1 MNTTARDRFILVA
14 TAAYAGL
21 ASAWIFLSDQ
31 LLSLFADIESIVWLS
46 TAKGILFV
54 IVTATLF
61 FFALRAVPA
70 ARTIGTD
77 SLLATFATGVTP
89 GRRPRWLT
97 YAFAI
102 VVTLAMLV
110 LRNNLAD
117 ALGDQPMMILFML
130 PIILSALLGGLG
142 PGLLATALAALSV
155 NYQAIPPIGSFAI
168 ESKQYLFQ
176 WCFLIVN
183 GVAISLLSE
192 ALRRSLATGEVDRRL
207 LAAVVS
213 GTSDAVFVK
222 DLQGRYQLVN
232 AAAAEFV
239 GRTIEEI
246 IGRDDHFL
254 FPESSARS
262 VIETDQAILAAG
274 HTQTHEEC
282 VTTHEGRNLVFLETK
297 GPVFDSSGKIVG
309 LFGISKDVTARA
321 QAETTLQQ
329 SESALREAQH
339 LAKIGTWSWDLRTG
353 AHWWSDEIYLIYGRD
368 RSLPPAIYPEVEMY
382 FTPDSWALLSASV
395 EKGLAEGDSYECD
408 AQVVRPDGS
417 HRWVTARGKVLRD
430 ADGKIINLHGTV
442 QDITERKLTE
452 ELLRLSEQR
461 FRTLFQHAP
470 MPMALVDAE
479 GTVLDLNEHFS
490 QLFGYT
496 IADVPTLDAWWQLA
510 YPDPAYAAWVR
521 SNWGAALNHAR
532 NEGADIP
539 AAEYEIRSKSGEIR
553 SVVISGIVSEGGF
566 LASFFDITERKA
578 AESQRYLFS
587 EAVRQSAQ
595 PLLIADA
602 DTCINYI
609 NPAFTQVFGYQLDD
623 LFGQPVSCLV
633 PPTEAEK
640 REHAEAIEKIGLTGT
655 WTAEVERLAKDGR
668 RIPFIVNVGAI
679 IVGQGKLSGF
689 VASYLDLRP
698 LREKDLM
705 LRKLSLAVEQSPESI
720 IITNLDAEIEYVND
734 AFVKRTGYS
743 RDEALGQKPSLL
755 RSGDTPP
762 EVYADLWQTLRRGAD
777 WRGELRNRRKD
788 GSEYIEF
795 SIIAPIRQIDGSI
808 THYVAVQQ
816 DVTEFK
822 HNAEELQLHRQ
833 HLEEL
838 VEARTREVRYQTQ
851 SLQAMIDTIPH
862 MAWLKDAEGNFMAVN
877 EAYAQVAGMSRAL
890 LLGKSDFDVW
900 PRAAAERYR
909 AEDLEVITS
918 RSQKTIEGALPN
930 HPDTCYETFRAP
942 ILDADMTVI
951 GTVGFSRDIKLQR
964 QMEAELAHRADEA
977 EAATQAKS
985 SFLANMSHEIR
996 TPMNAIIG
1004 MADLCLETALNDR
1017 QRNYLAKIKTAS
1029 DALLHIIDDI
1039 LDFSKIE
1046 AGMLQMENVPFVL
1059 ETVFDQLS
1067 AVTALRAE
1075 NQGIELS
1082 YHIDNDSHL
1091 LGGDSLRLGQVLT
1104 NLVTNALKFSVGGNV
1119 VVTVETTFPESDWAE
1134 LHFAV
1139 RDEGIG
1145 MSPEQVEKL
1154 FQPFTQADVSTTRR
1168 YGGTGLGLAIS
1179 RHLVERMG
1187 GRIWVVSAPGQG
1199 STFHFTARFA
1209 NRGLDRRSGVAA
1221 LAQRLAEF
1229 ADRPVMV
1236 VDDSPIARQLLEHII
1251 GRLGLKV
1258 RAVDC
1263 AEAALALAAD
1273 DSARYLACLVDWRM
1287 PGVDGI
1293 ETIRRLRVAL
1303 SSGNSVPPPMILV
1316 TAYSHQE
1323 ELHEISHEIDSLL
1336 AKPVS
1341 ARHVYVELAR
1351 CLGIAAQQAPT
1362 PDRRK
1367 AADRQWSRFRHLDIL
1382 LVEDI
1387 EVNQEV
1393 ICALLADVGITVRL
1407 ASNGVE
1413 ALDAVSRKVPDLI
1426 LMDCQM
1432 PVMDGFTATR
1442 KLRENPDW
1450 QKIQVI
1456 ALTANAMVEDKEACR
1471 AAGMNSHV
1479 PKPVRMDVLY
1489 EQMAQC
1495 FPDLPAAETDEIN
1508 HQSVPSAE
1516 NSLPAF
1522 PGINVAIG
1530 LAHVGGRLPLL
1541 LRVLKQFR
1549 DTQGQGFGP
1558 QFTAAQAAGDW
1569 LTATRLAHSLKGVA
1583 HTVGATDLGESA
1595 EALERVAAAHDAAK
1609 CDAHLPRLLELL
1621 HRVTNGLAEV
1631 DHLIDAGNGL
1641 SEASAVD
1648 SERTK
1653 TLLARLAEMLK
1664 LHDTAADDLAEKI
1677 SPYFANSANRIAWD
1691 AVRQAIDRYDYPL
1704 ADSRLAS
1711 LKELLSVPVQ
1721 DNRDE

>member
-1 MNTTARDRFILVA
+1 MNTTDRDRFIQLA
-14 TAAYAGL
+14 TAAYAAL
-21 ASAWIFLSDQ
+21 ATAWIFLSDQ

-46 TAKGILFV
+46 TAKGVLFV
-54 IVTATLF
+54 FVSASVF

-70 ARTIGTD
+70 RQASRSD
-77 SLLATFATGVTP
+77 SLLKTFATGVTP

-97 YAFAI
+97 YAFAVAI
-102 VVTLAMLV
+102 TLAMLF
-110 LRNNLAD
+110 LRSSVAH
-117 ALGDQPMMILFML
+117 ALDDRPMMILFML

-168 ESKQYLFQ
+168 ESKPYLFQ
-176 WCFLIVN
+176 WSFLIAN
-183 GVAISLLSE
+183 GIAVSLLSE
-192 ALRRSLATGEVDRRL
+192 ALRRSLASGEADRDL
-207 LAAVVS
+207 LDAVVA

-222 DLQGRYQLVN
+222 DVQGRYQLVN
-232 AAAAEFV
+232 AAAAAFV
-239 GRTIEEI
+239 GRTVEEI

-254 FPESSARS
+254 FPESSALS
-262 VIETDQAILAAG
+262 IIQTDQAILAAG
-274 HTQTHEEC
+274 RTQTHEEY
-282 VTTHEGRNLVFLETK
+282 VTTLEGKPHVFLVTK

-309 LFGISKDVTARA
+309 LFGISRDVTTRA
-321 QAETTLQQ
+321 QAEASLQE
-329 SESALREAQH
+329 SESALREAQG
-339 LAKIGTWSWDLRTG
+339 LAKIGTWRWDLASG
-353 AHWWSDEIYLIYGRD
+353 VHWWSDEIYRIYGRD
-368 RSLPPAIYPEVEMY
+368 RSLPAAGYPEVQTY
-382 FTPDSWALLSASV
+382 FTPESWTHLANCV

-408 AQVVRPDGS
+408 AEVVRPDGS
-417 HRWVTARGKVLRD
+417 HRWITARGKGQRD
-430 ADGKIINLHGTV
+430 ADGKIINLHGTI
-442 QDITERKLTE
+442 QDITERKRTE

-461 FRTLFQHAP
+461 FRNLFQHAP
-470 MPMALVDAE
+470 VPMALVDAK
-479 GTVLDLNEHFS
+479 GSVVDLNEHFT

-496 IADVPTLDAWWQLA
+496 INDIPTLDDWWQQA
-510 YPDPAYAAWVR
+510 YPDLAYASWVR
-521 SNWGAALNHAR
+521 SNWGAGLDHAR
-532 NEGADIP
+532 NEDADIP
-539 AAEYEIRSKSGEIR
+539 AVEYEIRSKGGEVR
-553 SVVISGIVSEGGF
+553 SVVVSGIANEGGF
-566 LASFFDITERKA
+566 LASFFDVTERKV

-602 DTCINYI
+602 DACISYI
-609 NPAFTQVFGYQLDD
+609 NPAFSQVFGYQLAD
-623 LFGQPVSCLV
+623 LFGKPISYLV
-633 PPTEAEK
+633 PPSEAEK
-640 REHAEAIEKIGLTGT
+640 RAHAEVIEKTLATGT
-655 WTAEVERLAKDGR
+655 WSGEVERLSRDGR
-668 RIPFIVNVGAI
+668 RIPFVANVGTI
-679 IVGQGKLSGF
+679 KVGQGELTGF
-689 VASYLDLRP
+689 IVSYLDLRP
-698 LREKDLM
+698 VREKEFM

-734 AFVKRTGYS
+734 AFVERTGYS

-755 RSGDTPP
+755 RSGKTPP
-762 EVYADLWQTLRRGAD
+762 EVYADLWETLKRGAN
-777 WRGELRNRRKD
+777 WRGELHNRRKD
-788 GSEYIEF
+788 GSEYVEL
-795 SIIAPIRQIDGSI
+795 SVIAPIRQIDGAI

-816 DVTEFK
+816 DITEFK
-822 HNAEELQLHRQ
+822 RNAEELQLHRQ
-833 HLEEL
+833 HLEDL
-838 VEARTREVRYQTQ
+838 VEAGTREIRYQTQ

-862 MAWLKDAEGNFMAVN
+862 MAWLKDAEGKFMAVN

-900 PRAAAERYR
+900 PRDAAERYR
-909 AEDLEVITS
+909 SEELEVIVS

-930 HPDTCYETFRAP
+930 QPDTCYETFRAP

-951 GTVGFSRDIKLQR
+951 GTVGFSRDIKPQR

-1004 MADLCLETALNDR
+1004 MADLCLETALNER
-1017 QRNYLAKIKTAS
+1017 QRNYLSKIKTAS

-1046 AGMLQMENVPFVL
+1046 AGMLQMENMPFSL

-1075 NQGIELS
+1075 NHGIELS
-1082 YHIDNDSHL
+1082 YEIDNDSHL
-1091 LGGDSLRLGQVLT
+1091 LGGDALRLGQVLT

-1119 VVTVETTFPESDWAE
+1119 VVTVETTLLDTEWAE
-1134 LHFAV
+1134 LHFAI

-1187 GRIWVVSAPGQG
+1187 GRIWVISTPGAG

-1209 NRGLDRRSGVAA
+1209 NLGPDRRSGVAA
-1221 LAQRLAEF
+1221 LAERLAEY

-1236 VDDSPIARQLLEHII
+1236 VDDSPIAQRLLAHII
-1251 GRLGLKV
+1251 ERLGLTV
-1258 RAVDC
+1258 RTADC

-1287 PGVDGI
+1287 PGIDGI
-1293 ETIRRLRVAL
+1293 ETIHRLRAAL
-1303 SSGNSVPPPMILV
+1303 STGNSPPPPMMLV

-1323 ELHEISHEIDSLL
+1323 ELHEIGHEIDSLL

-1351 CLGIAAQQAPT
+1351 CLGIAAQQSPK

-1367 AADRQWSRFRHLDIL
+1367 AADRQWSRFRKLDIL

-1393 ICALLADVGITVRL
+1393 ICALLADVGITVRV

-1413 ALDAVSRKVPDLI
+1413 ALDAVSRKAPDLI

-1432 PVMDGFTATR
+1432 PIMDGFTATR
-1442 KLRENPDW
+1442 KLRENPAW
-1450 QKIQVI
+1450 EKIPVI
-1456 ALTANAMVEDKEACR
+1456 ALTANAMVEDKEACL

-1479 PKPVRMDVLY
+1479 PKPVRMELLY
-1489 EQMAQC
+1489 EQIAQF
-1495 FPDLPAAETDEIN
+1495 FPDIPGAKTTDMV
-1508 HQSVPSAE
+1508 HRSAPSAE
-1516 NSLPAF
+1516 KSLPVF
-1522 PGINVAIG
+1522 PGINLAIG
-1530 LAHVGGRLPLL
+1530 LAHVGGRHPLL
-1541 LRVLKQFR
+1541 VRVLKQFR
-1549 DTQGQGFGP
+1549 DTQGLNFGP
-1558 QFTAAQAAGDW
+1558 QFRAAQAAEDW
-1569 LTATRLAHSLKGVA
+1569 LTAMRLAHSLKGVA
-1583 HTVGATDLGESA
+1583 HTIGATDLGESA
-1595 EALERVAAAHDAAK
+1595 EALETVVATHDSGK
-1609 CDAHLPRLLELL
+1609 CDAHLPQLLDLL
-1621 HRVTNGLAEV
+1621 NVVTNGLSEV
-1631 DHLIDAGNGL
+1631 DDLIDAGSPL

-1648 SERTK
+1648 TEKTK
-1653 TLLARLAEMLK
+1653 ALLGKLAEMLK
-1664 LHDTAADDLAEKI
+1664 LRDTAADDLVDET
-1677 SPYFANSANRIAWD
+1677 SPYFVTSSHRVAWE

-1704 ADSRLAS
+1704 AETRLAS
-1711 LKELLSVPVQ
+1711 LRQLLSPPAQ
-1721 DNRDE
+1721 GS